1 MTDYYTNVY
10 LVLQG
15 YTKAMI
21 PPNMAETKT
30 LVGMPDKPGV
40 VVGTAPIMDPNL
52 FETAPFSPDD
62 APVAGALPGDV
73 ISEAAPY
80 FPGTD
85 ADVPADATGGP
96 KGTPI
101 KTTPAGTTPTPGTAP
116 APMSAP
122 KKSTGKPGSW

>member
-1 MTDYYTNVY
+1 MAYMTDYYTNVY

-40 VVGTAPIMDPNL
+40 VVGTAPTMDPNL

-62 APVAGALPGDV
+62 
-73 ISEAAPY
+73 APY